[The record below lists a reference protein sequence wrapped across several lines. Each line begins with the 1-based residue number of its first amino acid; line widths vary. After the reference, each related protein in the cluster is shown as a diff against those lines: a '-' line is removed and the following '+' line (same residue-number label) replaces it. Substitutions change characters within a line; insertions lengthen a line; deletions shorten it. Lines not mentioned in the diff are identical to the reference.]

1 MAMDI
6 SYGVLCQIIQSNP
19 SKVNRMETSSVL
31 WKETK
36 DRVATNS
43 NAQSYKGTVYWH
55 KLLCFF
61 FVDFIRLDVNF
72 FLETLLGR
80 IGFYVLFV

>member
-1 MAMDI
+1 MDI
-6 SYGVLCQIIQSNP
+6 SHEVLCQIIQSNP

-43 NAQSYKGTVYWH
+43 NAQSYKGTVY
-55 KLLCFF
+55 
-61 FVDFIRLDVNF
+61 
-72 FLETLLGR
+72 
-80 IGFYVLFV
+80 

>member
-6 SYGVLCQIIQSNP
+6 SHGVLCQIIQSNP

-43 NAQSYKGTVYWH
+43 NAQSYKGTVYWY

-72 FLETLLGR
+72 FLETLLRR